1 MPSRL
6 SSLCAALAGATGHP
20 MEPQAAIV
28 NYYHPKSTMGGHVDD
43 AELDLSLPLV
53 SLSLGLSAVFLCGGR
68 TRDVAPTALWLR
80 SGDAVIATAPAR
92 LCYHGVPRIM
102 AGTSPGFLTDAES
115 YTRLLNAPGSESF
128 RDCSDIAETAAV
140 TAEFMGASRLNV
152 NVRQVVSERCGFTDG
167 EASVLGNQSMRGASQ
182 SMGGE

>member
-1 MPSRL
+1 
-6 SSLCAALAGATGHP
+6 
-20 MEPQAAIV
+20 
-28 NYYHPKSTMGGHVDD
+28 
-43 AELDLSLPLV
+43 
-53 SLSLGLSAVFLCGGR
+53 
-68 TRDVAPTALWLR
+68 
-80 SGDAVIATAPAR
+80 
-92 LCYHGVPRIM
+92 M